1 MSENGQL
8 WAAYLILDYEPL
20 SRISQDASQA
30 IRAGSPQ
37 LASIDVFKPGF
48 LTRRDLPPVQ
58 PPAQR
63 VPQEVAILREEID
76 STHSSLKAEID
87 HFRFDEEGEVLTRP
101 VELSDFDLDLD
112 RFSAAHSP

>member
-1 MSENGQL
+1 MNENGQL

-30 IRAGSPQ
+30 IRARSYR
-37 LASIDVFKPGF
+37 LARIDISKQGF
-48 LTRRDLPPVQ
+48 LARRDLPPVQ

-63 VPQEVAILREEID
+63 VPQEVAVLREEID
-76 STHSSLKAEID
+76 STHSSLKVEID